1 MKTYSV
7 MLINAPTPGDSN
19 SSGNYAA
26 FPAMGV
32 VSLGTRLQ
40 KEFSDIGV
48 YVEDGGIKT
57 ADEIKKRID
66 RVKPSLVGL
75 SVLTTTYREGLKL
88 AEYAKNEYGS
98 TVVLGD
104 DHASFFP
111 ELILQNRSFVDYV
124 AKAEGGE
131 VPLSYI
137 IERELGRNWGLPIN
151 DDGEERVYF
160 RTPSGIRSKGF
171 PKFLVS
177 QIYKEPEDIPNL
189 SLIEEELEAT
199 RKSYNNKYRKFHR
212 RDKRPVVVNNVRG
225 CANGSLKKRC
235 SYCSIYDLRSNIGN
249 AQFFWDT
256 VKKYNGEHGIDFFFE
271 VCDSF
276 LSFAPYVRR
285 LVDSMPFD
293 PKSREI
299 EFEVYARVNDVA
311 NLDDGIDLLKR
322 LNVTRVDLGLDSGDD
337 HMLEYIRK
345 NNKDR
350 RGVLSQ
356 AEINYEGVKRLVQA
370 GITVHASFPLGCL
383 GETHQSL
390 DNTVRFIERLAKEF
404 PDHMATLEASEL
416 MPLPH
421 SPVWDLILSA
431 DKPMFDFEVD
441 GGLEGLLE
449 KANVMVGNDKKEE
462 LRSKYASVDLLDTN
476 SLIQDWV
483 ENFTHVDLEDIERA
497 KRRVA
502 QIAESISAVYGR
514 AI

>member
-1 MKTYSV
+1 MVAYSV
-7 MLINAPTPGDSN
+7 MLINAPIPGDNN

-40 KEFSDIGV
+40 KEFPDINV
-48 YVEDGGIKT
+48 SVEDGGIKT
-57 ADEIKKRID
+57 ADEIKIRID

-75 SVLTTTYREGLKL
+75 SVLTTTYEEGLKL
-88 AEYAKNEYGS
+88 AEYAKIKYGS
-98 TVVLGD
+98 TIVLGG

-111 ELILQNRSFVDYV
+111 ELILQNRLFVDYV
-124 AKAEGGE
+124 AEAEGGE
-131 VPLSYI
+131 VPLSYMVA
-137 IERELGRNWGLPIN
+137 REMGRNRGLPIN
-151 DDGEERVYF
+151 NNEEERVYF

-171 PKFLVS
+171 PRFLVS
-177 QIYKEPEDIPNL
+177 QIYKDHEDIPNL
-189 SLIEEELEAT
+189 NLIEEELEAT

-249 AQFFWDT
+249 TQFFWDT
-256 VKKYNGEHGIDFFFE
+256 VQKYNREHGIDFFFE

-276 LSFAPYVRR
+276 LSFVPYIRK
-285 LVDSMPFD
+285 LLDSIPFD
-293 PKSREI
+293 PRSRDI
-299 EFEVYARVNDVA
+299 EFEVYARVNDIV

-337 HMLEYIRK
+337 HILEYLRK

-356 AEINYEGVKRLVQA
+356 AEINYEGVKKLAQA
-370 GITVHASFPLGCL
+370 GITIHASFPLGCL
-383 GETHQSL
+383 GETHQSI
-390 DNTVRFIERLAKEF
+390 DNTIRFIERLAREF
-404 PDHMATLEASEL
+404 PNHMATLEASEL

-421 SPVWDLILSA
+421 SPVWDLILST

-449 KANVMVGNDKKEE
+449 KANIKIRNDKKEE
-462 LRSKYASVDLLDTN
+462 LRSKYASTDLLDTN
-476 SLIQDWV
+476 SLVQDWV
-483 ENFTHVDLEDIERA
+483 ENFTHVDWEDIERA
-497 KRRVA
+497 KKRVI
-502 QIAESISAVYGR
+502 QIAEGIGAVYGK